1 MPSMGDLTSQL
12 MYVKSE
18 QHKTSVRERMR
29 ELGPR
34 GVQLSAREMGCA
46 SYGTLAFQHARTIEA
61 LGYKFASGTSL
72 LMWLEELPAEVKS
85 AWSGVTA
92 EAPFGLFSKSMT
104 DLRHM

>member
-1 MPSMGDLTSQL
+1 MGDLTSQL